1 VGYSNKIKE
10 VLETKTK
17 KIKKIYFYNIPTV
30 FVTEKYEDIKKEIP
44 CGGITVITSQKLSS
58 IDKSFLSLLATLFW
72 SRLEPFELVI
82 RELYK
87 IKLHALRS
95 AVAAIMS
102 RNMSHQQGSAVI
114 PYLLS
119 LEGVKDK
126 EKILTQYL
134 SYIESRMDF
143 VATAATMEFPKWGI
157 SVKFIKDIMIGFVSQ
172 YGLLECLCKSEGY
185 RYDNI
190 QFKVY
195 INNSEN
201 LLEKNINII
210 NEKDVNVWIPGGLT
224 GIHAFYLIL
233 ENIMRN
239 AAKYNKKD
247 SELVVSIKLIEKDD
261 SYIVQVWD
269 NLSSKIEKVTEFN
282 NTFRESL
289 IKPTGE
295 KREYAWGFA
304 EMRICAAFLISG
316 TDKDAAGELSN
327 DEECPINA
335 IEVCERG
342 QKKIGYEFKLKKP
355 KLLEVYD
362 ES

>member
-1 VGYSNKIKE
+1 LEDKKGEISGYGYI
-10 VLETKTK
+10 
-17 KIKKIYFYNIPTV
+17 IYFIRKKSKEQEM
-30 FVTEKYEDIKKEIP
+30 EKLIAKIFKEIKYQGYIHWIYRY
-44 CGGITVITSQKLSS
+44 GGV
-58 IDKSFLSLLATLFW
+58 SL
-72 SRLEPFELVI
+72 R
-82 RELYK
+82 
-87 IKLHALRS
+87 HALRS

-201 LLEKNINII
+201 FLEQNINII

-224 GIHAFYLIL
+224 GMHAFYLIL

-289 IKPTGE
+289 IKSTGE

-362 ES
+362 ETRKIWG